1 MNGLIFDYGGTLDT
15 NGVHWFFMFK
25 EAYLACRIDIDEGV
39 LRSVYVQT
47 ERALEQGKHIWPA
60 DSFYSVLQKKTAFHK
75 LFLKETY
82 SIDISQDKLNS
93 VTNYCYMRVK
103 NNIERITVPVLDIC
117 AQQARLVLVS
127 NFYGNLETVLSE
139 FGLKKYFYSI
149 VESAQVGIRKPDT
162 GIFKIGARSFPP
174 SVNPVVVGD
183 SYKNDIA
190 PALSLG
196 MRAVWLKV
204 DGYQWNETENVETP
218 YPHRISTLSEIVDLL
233 PQLLESK

>member
-25 EAYLACRIDIDEGV
+25 EAYLACGIDIDAEM
-39 LRSVYVQT
+39 LRQVYVKT
-47 ERALEQGKHIWPA
+47 ERALEHDRHVWPS
-60 DSFYSVLQKKTAFHK
+60 DTFYSVLQKKSAFHRI
-75 LFLKETY
+75 FLKESY
-82 SIDISQDKLNS
+82 GIDLDPDKLGS

-103 NNIERITVPVLDIC
+103 NIIENITVPVLDFC
-117 AQQARLVLVS
+117 AEQARLVLVS
-127 NFYGNLETVLSE
+127 NFYGNIDTVLAE
-139 FGLKKYFYSI
+139 FGLKKYFHAV
-149 VESAQVGIRKPDT
+149 VESASVGIRKPDL

-174 SVNPVVVGD
+174 GVSPIVIGD

-190 PALSLG
+190 PALALG

-204 DGYQWNETENVETP
+204 DGYQWEKTENVETP
-218 YPHRISTLSEIVDLL
+218 HPHRISTLSEIVDLL